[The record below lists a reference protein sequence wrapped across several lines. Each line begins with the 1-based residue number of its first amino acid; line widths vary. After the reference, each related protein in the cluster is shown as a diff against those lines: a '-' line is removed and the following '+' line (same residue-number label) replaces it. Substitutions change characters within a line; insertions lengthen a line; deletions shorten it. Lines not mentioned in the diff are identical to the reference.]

1 MFCSCLERT
10 LPPAERREKKA
21 EAADKKDRDITIAL
35 VRTSANKSL
44 FVEGAI
50 LALEEINGEL
60 EIKKKNGEII
70 EINKKDEEKNED
82 GGVLIGRKI
91 KYQVYDDEGNSDI
104 GAKIAREISKNLDVI
119 AVIGHRFSSVAIPAS
134 IIYEQQGIV
143 FISTGS
149 TTPLLTTH
157 LHHYVFR
164 NIPTDKQIGKALAI
178 FAKDKFK
185 RISIFF
191 QRGDYGE
198 RLSGFFREEAEK
210 LGISII
216 TTRSYFKTQRNFRE
230 LLEGAQNDQL
240 DAIFLAGSLPAA
252 AYFIRQARSMG
263 LSMPFIAG
271 DALENPDLWLKA
283 GLDAVDTYVAGAFN
297 IESGSGKEFVENFEK
312 RYRCKKE
319 KDKNCFNVNGVQ
331 KKYPYADEKGVNGEP
346 VTYTYTKA
354 ALGYDA
360 VRLFAWAIENSR
372 STVPLDIAS
381 TLKYM
386 KKWDGVLGSYSF
398 ASNGDVKN
406 KKIHIKVLSYNGQF
420 KKESS
425 ILPEEMEKKMKKQ

>member
-312 RYRCKKE
+312 RYRCKK
-319 KDKNCFNVNGVQ
+319 
-331 KKYPYADEKGVNGEP
+331 
-346 VTYTYTKA
+346 
-354 ALGYDA
+354 
-360 VRLFAWAIENSR
+360 
-372 STVPLDIAS
+372 
-381 TLKYM
+381 
-386 KKWDGVLGSYSF
+386 
-398 ASNGDVKN
+398 
-406 KKIHIKVLSYNGQF
+406 
-420 KKESS
+420 
-425 ILPEEMEKKMKKQ
+425 